1 VEALLREK
9 VGRPGR
15 PGWWAVALFIVQ
27 LALIG
32 GVSVVL
38 VACVLLGALWRRE
51 GSPNPFAY
59 LLKGDQRPQTVL
71 SASEPRRE
79 ELTPTLFSAAPSP
92 SEVEDSSLI
101 PSEAQPPEAGM
112 AISTHEATPSDQG
125 SPSLRQPFEGAQDT
139 PSPGGPVVGQALTG
153 LVASLPD
160 RPATRIVIPAIDVDA
175 PVVVIPIRNGTWDVE
190 QITHEVGHLQGTASP
205 GDSSNVVLAGHITLT
220 AGGYGPFRGLSQLQP
235 GDEVLVY
242 VGDQEVYVY
251 KVDSVKTVEATDVE
265 VAYPTAEPILTLIT
279 CVNWDP
285 VQGRYNDRLVV
296 VAHFG
301 G

>member
-1 VEALLREK
+1 M
-9 VGRPGR
+9 GRPGR
-15 PGWWAVALFIVQ
+15 PGWQATASLIVQ
-27 LALIG
+27 LALMG

-38 VACVLLGALWRRE
+38 VACVLLGALWLRE
-51 GSPNPFAY
+51 GSPNPFTY
-59 LLKGDQRPQTVL
+59 LLRGDQKPKAEL
-71 SASEPRRE
+71 SASEHRGQ
-79 ELTPTLFSAAPSP
+79 ELTPALLSAAPSP
-92 SEVEDSSLI
+92 LGVENSLSFDKLRTSPSS
-101 PSEAQPPEAGM
+101 SEAQPPDAGM
-112 AISTHEATPSDQG
+112 AISTPEATPIDQDV
-125 SPSLRQPFEGAQDT
+125 PSLRQAQGT
-139 PSPGGPVVGQALTG
+139 ASPGGPAVSQAPTG

-190 QITHEVGHLQGTASP
+190 QITHEVGHLRGTASP
-205 GDSSNVVLAGHITLT
+205 GDSSNVVMAGHITLS
-220 AGGYGPFRGLSQLQP
+220 AGGYGPFRGLAQLQP

-251 KVDSVKTVEATDVE
+251 TVDSVKTVEATDVE
-265 VAYPTAEPILTLIT
+265 VAYPTTEPILTLIT

-296 VAHFG
+296 VAHLG